1 MLHFYKLYFH
11 KIFIYFEMKKV
22 YFHKFLYFAAVKSC
36 DFQKSSRELLTKDS
50 LTSLY
55 KKIRFY
61 KQMTFIET

>member
-1 MLHFYKLYFH
+1 MR
-11 KIFIYFEMKKV
+11 KV